1 MEAGD
6 SGAARH
12 ACGARQPTTRFEA
25 QTARRK
31 EGEKN
36 KNWSR
41 NRRGNSERRL
51 IIRPMGAAFVQLR
64 HLLVWLRDGPRPRPL
79 LFAFQW
85 ERNTSALHTHAFLC
99 GVGRLEVFDP
109 VWLRIA
115 EKMRR
120 AVFLLKSCW
129 FIIL

>member
-1 MEAGD
+1 
-6 SGAARH
+6 
-12 ACGARQPTTRFEA
+12 
-25 QTARRK
+25 
-31 EGEKN
+31 
-36 KNWSR
+36 
-41 NRRGNSERRL
+41 
-51 IIRPMGAAFVQLR
+51 MGAAFVQLR

-129 FIIL
+129 RSLDLIRKDRQRRSIFVADFCLRNRREFRSNGIAELWT

>member
-12 ACGARQPTTRFEA
+12 ACGATDNSVWGSDSK
-25 QTARRK
+25 K
-31 EGEKN
+31 E

-64 HLLVWLRDGPRPRPL
+64 HLLVQLRDGPRPRPL

-85 ERNTSALHTHAFLC
+85 ERNTSALHTRSSVRSRSIGSF
-99 GVGRLEVFDP
+99 
-109 VWLRIA
+109 
-115 EKMRR
+115 
-120 AVFLLKSCW
+120 
-129 FIIL
+129 